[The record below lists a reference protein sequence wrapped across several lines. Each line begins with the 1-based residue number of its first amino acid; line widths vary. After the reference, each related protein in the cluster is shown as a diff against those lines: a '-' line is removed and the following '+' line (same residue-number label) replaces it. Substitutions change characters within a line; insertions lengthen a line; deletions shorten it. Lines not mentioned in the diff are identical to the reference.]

1 MIELGLGRKMLLG
14 GLGGHEL
21 RPARGGEEDDLAQ
34 EPMASGWR
42 ELRQAHPRILAGMIL
57 VIAALVLTDFAL
69 AYKRMQY
76 GRELARM
83 RASMT
88 ETERRRV
95 DALADSEENRLAIAV
110 ELARRQALGD
120 AELHLAV
127 DTEKGLLYLERQGAR
142 LREMHVRLGPEATV
156 GMPPDAVILAPPLGK
171 RLVARVVDGSYAW
184 AVPDWVY
191 VDRRWPVPANRGIP
205 GALGPLAIFLDSGA
219 VLYSRPAVG
228 PLSDVSYILPGSVR
242 AEAPDFEA
250 IREIL
255 QPGMA
260 VYFH

>member
-1 MIELGLGRKMLLG
+1 
-14 GLGGHEL
+14 
-21 RPARGGEEDDLAQ
+21 LAL
-34 EPMASGWR
+34 EPMATGWR
-42 ELRQAHPRILAGMIL
+42 ELREARPRIATGLALGISVL
-57 VIAALVLTDFAL
+57 LLADLVL
-69 AYKRMQY
+69 AYSLVQY
-76 GRELARM
+76 GRDLARM

-95 DALADSEENRLAIAV
+95 DAITASEENRLAIAV

-142 LREMHVRLGPEATV
+142 LREMRVRVGPAATV
-156 GMPPDAVILAPPLGK
+156 GTSPDVVRLAPPLGK
-171 RLVARVVDGSYAW
+171 RSVARVVDGSYRW
-184 AVPDWVY
+184 TVPEWVY
-191 VDRRWPVPANRGIP
+191 ADRSWPIP
-205 GALGPLAIFLDSGA
+205 RDRQIAGTLGPLAIFLDSGA

-228 PLSDVSYILPGSVR
+228 PLSDLSYVLPGSVR

-250 IREIL
+250 IRGIL

>member
-1 MIELGLGRKMLLG
+1 
-14 GLGGHEL
+14 
-21 RPARGGEEDDLAQ
+21 
-34 EPMASGWR
+34 MAPRWR
-42 ELRQAHPRILAGMIL
+42 ELREAYPRIVTGMVL
-57 VIAALVLTDFAL
+57 GIAVLLLTDLVL
-69 AYKRMQY
+69 AYKRVQY

-83 RASMT
+83 RAAMK

-95 DALADSEENRLAIAV
+95 DAIAASEENRLAIAV

-120 AELHLAV
+120 TELHLVV
-127 DTEKGLLYLERQGAR
+127 DTENGLLCLERQGAR
-142 LREMHVRLGPEATV
+142 LREMRVRLGQEATV
-156 GMPPDAVILAPPLGK
+156 GTPPDVVLLAPPLGK
-171 RLVARVVDGSYAW
+171 RSVARVVDGSYRW
-184 AVPDWVY
+184 AVPEWVY
-191 VDRRWPVPANRGIP
+191 VERGWPVPGDRQIP

-228 PLSDVSYILPGSVR
+228 PLSDVSYVLPGSVR

-250 IREIL
+250 IRENL